1 MLKFALE
8 MLWTER
14 KKAYGLIVS
23 IVTTLS
29 ICLLFLHFI
38 INPYLAKKVTYDDIL
53 DFSEPYCI
61 MLMGLFILMVCVSL
75 ICYSCNYYMKLHAR
89 EIGMLKMAGFN
100 QGKVVLY
107 QLIQMIMIMVVSV
120 IITCCLSL
128 VTTPIFLTVVYRY
141 CHIHQSIFYFNTR
154 LFSMIGILV
163 VCILIV
169 LIGMQINYINNNSL
183 SSLIKDKYITTQ
195 KEDHRVFVIPDYIYI
210 LGYFLGLYAMY
221 VGEELDAGFAIA
233 SCIGAIS
240 AYGLFYYFI
249 PHTLNEM
256 VDSLNLK
263 GEDTIV
269 LGDLALFMQQSKLL
283 IVFIML
289 AVILIPTFIFSS
301 LHMKMLHIALHIGA
315 VLINFV
321 LCLSVVSRFDIDALG
336 LVEDSTDGHYPKQEG
351 FSSCHL
357 GAMHACGH
365 DGHASIGLTT
375 AKILMELKEHL
386 HGTLKIIFQP
396 AEEGVRGAKSICESG
411 FLDDVD
417 YIFAAHIMPRV
428 KDYDLYFGMN
438 ESFATTKLDVI
449 YHGVSTHAAESPQFG
464 KNALLSAA
472 NCIINLHSIP
482 RNSDGQTR
490 VNVGTVHAGTGR
502 NVVPDTAKLEIEV
515 RGVTTELNRY
525 MEIYARDI
533 INACALMHD
542 TVVEIKQMGKA
553 FALNC
558 DEDFMNQIR
567 NICVKEMPD
576 LKLPPENLNPLGGSD
591 DFSYMMEYVQVHGG
605 KATYMKLLTDITASP
620 HNTSFNFNEEVLN
633 KGPRIMASIAYTLL
647 K

>member
-14 KKAYGLIVS
+14 KKAYGLVIS

-100 QGKVVLY
+100 QGKVILY
-107 QLIQMIMIMVVSV
+107 QLVQMIMIMVVSV

-141 CHIHQSIFYFNTR
+141 CHIHQSVFYFNTR

-163 VCILIV
+163 ICILVV
-169 LIGMQINYINNNSL
+169 LIGMQVNYINNNSL

-249 PHTLNEM
+249 PHTLNEI

-321 LCLSVVSRFDIDALG
+321 LCLSVVSRFDIDALEKKEHFKNLCKMGLTNQDVKKISYKEGNGFYVVLWIFAGIYILSIACTFLIRASIDLG
-336 LVEDSTDGHYPKQEG
+336 LVGIVLLEFVVPYGM
-351 FSSCHL
+351 
-357 GAMHACGH
+357 A
-365 DGHASIGLTT
+365 
-375 AKILMELKEHL
+375 ELIVYLKKRGQNYEL
-386 HGTLKIIFQP
+386 HG
-396 AEEGVRGAKSICESG
+396 
-411 FLDDVD
+411 
-417 YIFAAHIMPRV
+417 
-428 KDYDLYFGMN
+428 N
-438 ESFATTKLDVI
+438 
-449 YHGVSTHAAESPQFG
+449 
-464 KNALLSAA
+464 
-472 NCIINLHSIP
+472 
-482 RNSDGQTR
+482 
-490 VNVGTVHAGTGR
+490 
-502 NVVPDTAKLEIEV
+502 
-515 RGVTTELNRY
+515 
-525 MEIYARDI
+525 
-533 INACALMHD
+533 
-542 TVVEIKQMGKA
+542 
-553 FALNC
+553 
-558 DEDFMNQIR
+558 
-567 NICVKEMPD
+567 
-576 LKLPPENLNPLGGSD
+576 
-591 DFSYMMEYVQVHGG
+591 
-605 KATYMKLLTDITASP
+605 
-620 HNTSFNFNEEVLN
+620 
-633 KGPRIMASIAYTLL
+633 
-647 K
+647 